1 MKQTKINAGQI
12 FMTKTAE
19 KNRIS
24 NNFFVNG
31 LRVKDWFQIYLGNM
45 RGIFRYSLLFVKK
58 FILDV
63 WQSSESGYEHIFAI
77 YNNHKFV
84 GNKLI
89 SPFESQFNRFS
100 KVTTLHLKQ
109 LCPAHYI

>member
-12 FMTKTAE
+12 FMTKTVE

-24 NNFFVNG
+24 NNFLVNG
-31 LRVKDWFQIYLGNM
+31 LRVKDWFQIYLGNT
-45 RGIFRYSLLFVKK
+45 RGIFRYSVLFVKK

-63 WQSSESGYEHIFAI
+63 WQGSESGSEHIFAI
-77 YNNHKFV
+77 YNNHKFA